1 MRSRSRAFTYIL
13 LISPLIFLLLSLRF
27 YRTRTFLTFLPL
39 LFLMAA
45 AFFLERRREN
55 KLTRE
60 KGMYFL
66 SLSPLFASLLLTPL
80 YISLIFYFLA
90 YILASLLKAKSLPEI
105 ESVGEDVFTAT
116 LTRGIFLFLF
126 PLLKSLSLA
135 AFISLLFFFL
145 FKLFLLSVGSL
156 FEYDGALKSF
166 YRSHLSF
173 SGKELAVSLLLGYWF
188 SLLFKSG
195 SWWAVLV
202 FLLFIPFVF
211 LEEKLRGVENLE
223 NSLFRVI
230 FKLTSEEKERI
241 ERITNLVRL
250 VGISM
255 GIYGKPL
262 ENLVKSSL
270 LQDFAFSGVD
280 EYSLDYMLE
289 KEGSREEGM
298 PLHAKLAGES
308 FLGVE
313 GFEEIGENILKH
325 HRPFFHH
332 KKKVD
337 EWGKIPLG
345 ARIIHAVSTYDSL
358 VNGEREEALKPAE
371 AWRSL
376 KKDQGFLYDP
386 KVLRHL
392 RRVLIREGA
401 FSA

>member
-1 MRSRSRAFTYIL
+1 
-13 LISPLIFLLLSLRF
+13 
-27 YRTRTFLTFLPL
+27 
-39 LFLMAA
+39 MAA

>member
-1 MRSRSRAFTYIL
+1 MRNKSKAFTYFL
-13 LISPLIFLLLSLRF
+13 LLSPLIFLLLSLRF
-27 YRTRTFLTFLPL
+27 YKTRTFLTFLPL
-39 LFLMAA
+39 FFLMVV

-55 KLTRE
+55 KLTQE

-66 SLSPLFASLLLTPL
+66 SLSPLFASLLLAPL

-90 YILASLLKAKSLPEI
+90 YFLASLFKAKSLPEM
-105 ESVGEDVFTAT
+105 ESLGEDVFTAT
-116 LTRGIFLFLF
+116 LTRGTFLFLF
-126 PLLKSLSLA
+126 PLLNSFSLA

-145 FKLFLLSVGSL
+145 FKLFLLSVESL
-156 FEYDGALKSF
+156 FESDGALKYF

-195 SWWAVLV
+195 SWGAILV

-211 LEEKLRGVENLE
+211 LEKRLRGVENLE

-230 FKLTSEEKERI
+230 FKLTSEEREKI
-241 ERITNLVRL
+241 ERITKLVRL

-255 GIYGKPL
+255 GIYGKSL
-262 ENLVKSSL
+262 EDLVKSSL

-332 KKKVD
+332 KKRVD

-345 ARIIHAVSTYDSL
+345 ARIIYAVSSYESL
-358 VNGEREEALKPAE
+358 VSGDREESLKPAE